1 MSYRETLFASLE
13 VKKPQVA
20 PKIKTV
26 RISKAP
32 YSPIAGPASPH
43 AGVSAWF
50 LFGGWCGVAWRPFSR
65 ASLGVLRPARTL
77 GLVGLVW
84 QALDPCRGVSWSLL
98 SLPERPWSL
107 VLDPLPM
114 DSQGP

>member
-13 VKKPQVA
+13 LKKPQVA

-32 YSPIAGPASPH
+32 YLPNANPASPR

-50 LFGGWCGVAWRPFSR
+50 FLGGRGRWASRPWKDP
-65 ASLGVLRPARTL
+65 RPAPANEGSIGSHNHYPYAIDL
-77 GLVGLVW
+77 IS
-84 QALDPCRGVSWSLL
+84 QAGARGNNL
-98 SLPERPWSL
+98 R
-107 VLDPLPM
+107 
-114 DSQGP
+114 